1 MRDSYYEVK
10 LTEENELARQVLI
23 RAWLDSVGE
32 TSPDNFRRQVEIK
45 EEAVQFLKSKD
56 YEEWCDRAN
65 LNHLHLDKLYDM
77 FRTAYNTNKLQDQNI
92 LVFVQNL
99 FKGI

>member
-1 MRDSYYEVK
+1 MRDLYYEVK

-45 EEAVQFLKSKD
+45 EEAQNFLKSKD

-65 LNHLHLDKLYDM
+65 LNHLHLNKLYVM
-77 FRTAYNTNKLQDQNI
+77 FKTAYDTNKLQDQNI

>member
-1 MRDSYYEVK
+1 MKDLYYELK

-45 EEAVQFLKSKD
+45 QEAQDFLKSKD

-65 LNHLHLDKLYDM
+65 LNHLHLEKLYAM
-77 FRTAYNTNKLQDQNI
+77 FRTAYDTNKLQDQNI

-99 FKGI
+99 FKSI

>member
-1 MRDSYYEVK
+1 MRDLYYEIK

-32 TSPDNFRRQVEIK
+32 TSPDNFRKQLEIE
-45 EEAVQFLKSKD
+45 EEAKRFLKSKD
-56 YEEWCDRAN
+56 HEEWCDRAN
-65 LNHLHLDKLYDM
+65 LDHLHLNKLYDM
-77 FRTAYNTNKLQDQNI
+77 FNLAYNTGKLRDQNI

-99 FKGI
+99 FKSI